1 MNKETQNTELSD
13 DKALHIGGVVRSC
26 IDCQNMINTSD
37 EYGYTYMECIAFNKN
52 LNLVDDK
59 EDEAKDCSNFIAEP

>member
-1 MNKETQNTELSD
+1 M
-13 DKALHIGGVVRSC
+13 RSC
-26 IDCQNMINTSD
+26 YDCQNMIGTSD

-59 EDEAKDCSNFIAEP
+59 EDEAKDCLNFIEE